1 MHARGHKGIALLLY
15 APITYFLLTMEQPV
29 LAIGGLVIV
38 LFLSMLPDKDMVI
51 ALLPHRGPTHTI
63 WFAGLVG
70 AALAGI
76 GLVVQ
81 FGLDEIGIVAVAVP
95 VTGLF
100 IVGFLSITFHL
111 IGDAMNP
118 TGVRPYKPLSS
129 RRHAWDVTKSGSF
142 IGNWAFYF
150 LGLAA
155 NLVAVGLALQQYLL
169 V

>member
-15 APITYFLLTMEQPV
+15 APITYFLLTVGRPF

-38 LFLSMLPDKDMVI
+38 LVLSMLPDKDMVI

-81 FGLDEIGIVAVAVP
+81 FGLDQIGIVAVAVP
-95 VTGLF
+95 VSGLF
-100 IVGFLSITFHL
+100 IVGSLSILFHI
-111 IGDAMNP
+111 IGDALNP
-118 TGVRPYKPLSS
+118 AGVKPYRPVSSYK
-129 RRHAWDVTKSGSF
+129 HALGVTKSGSF
-142 IGNWAFYF
+142 IGNWVFY
-150 LGLAA
+150 LIGLAA
-155 NLVAVGLALQQYLL
+155 NGVAVFLALQQHLL